1 MVIITPISK
10 NFVKSINSDEIQIL
24 RKINFGKNTYS
35 FYHFFAKVFYVQK
48 IQHLS
53 VKATF
58 FSKRGYKVLCWFH
71 GIFWIWSWSC
81 FIVLLYTQCG
91 NCKNTLS
98 PYFRKNFVKVT
109 FLLKKLLTIWFD
121 FDRIVFSMRE
131 NFTFFTLC
139 YTLWSKIRVFPHCE
153 LDFT

>member
-58 FSKRGYKVLCWFH
+58 FLKEVTKYCVDFTEFFEYGRDL
-71 GIFWIWSWSC
+71 
-81 FIVLLYTQCG
+81 VLLYFYTHSVELQ
-91 NCKNTLS
+91 KYSLTLFS
-98 PYFRKNFVKVT
+98 QKFRESNVFTKEVT
-109 FLLKKLLTIWFD
+109 NDLI
-121 FDRIVFSMRE
+121 
-131 NFTFFTLC
+131 
-139 YTLWSKIRVFPHCE
+139 
-153 LDFT
+153 